1 LRLRSP
7 RREPASQDIVLAGLH
22 GKVFQRDGQSMAYL
36 WPMRPWDTTIEIDV
50 PAGREVQ
57 FYAAPEGRRQELT
70 TGRNTLLIPQ
80 ERWAR
85 VVGLS
90 REELLAALHCEP

>member
-1 LRLRSP
+1 MAARPGRNEYRLRLRSP
-7 RREPASQDIVLAGLH
+7 RRQPASQDIALAGLG

-57 FYAAPEGRRQELT
+57 FYAAPEGRR
-70 TGRNTLLIPQ
+70 
-80 ERWAR
+80 
-85 VVGLS
+85 
-90 REELLAALHCEP
+90 EELQWAATGC